1 MAEVSI
7 GLGIVLSL
15 VLSETLGVTAGGII
29 VPGYVSL
36 FLHQPSQVLA
46 TFLVAVLVWFI
57 IQVLGKFIFLYG
69 KRRIVLALILGFFF
83 GYISRNLI
91 FIQADLGSVAVIG
104 NIIPG
109 LMEFSF
115 IDRKILL
122 VVEDEKKHFKMI
134 KKNNTH
140 KLRKVD
146 DKFFK
151 NIRAI
156 QH

>member
-46 TFLVAVLVWFI
+46 TFLVAILVWFI

-69 KRRIVLALILGFFF
+69 KRRIVLAL
-83 GYISRNLI
+83 SLI
-91 FIQADLGSVAVIG
+91 HI
-104 NIIPG
+104 
-109 LMEFSF
+109 
-115 IDRKILL
+115 
-122 VVEDEKKHFKMI
+122 
-134 KKNNTH
+134 
-140 KLRKVD
+140 
-146 DKFFK
+146 
-151 NIRAI
+151 
-156 QH
+156 